1 MDRCARWRHAN
12 THRGNGV
19 EAAARGDGRET
30 GWGNST
36 PARKRRR
43 RPERGYEPAV
53 QVAEIML
60 ILATVNDPP
69 LVVVVLV
76 VEAVLDGDGED
87 ELLGDVEVLDDDD
100 ELSVAPEKRPVTI
113 T

>member
-1 MDRCARWRHAN
+1 
-12 THRGNGV
+12 
-19 EAAARGDGRET
+19 
-30 GWGNST
+30 
-36 PARKRRR
+36 
-43 RPERGYEPAV
+43 
-53 QVAEIML
+53 ML